1 MIGLLR
7 KLSRKLFYDP
17 LKMARNNP
25 HIRVGRS
32 RLGKSFTV
40 DFLASRRDVGFV
52 AGDDCILYN
61 QAFLESEQ
69 GYIEIGDRVY
79 IGGNT
84 QLISRS
90 EIKIGNDVMISWGCT
105 VYDHDAHSIDY
116 RCRMEDQ
123 AGHLRN
129 WESGN
134 LLKSKNWS
142 TVPTAR
148 IDIQDHAWLGF
159 DVVVL
164 KGVTIGEGAVIAAR
178 SVVTSDIPPWTVAAG
193 CPARV
198 VKQIPLEMRKPGSGP
213 LAVLGMAERP
223 MQIKET
229 QKK

>member
-1 MIGLLR
+1 MSGLLHKVFR
-7 KLSRKLFYDP
+7 RLFYDP
-17 LKMARNNP
+17 VKMARKNP
-25 HIRVGRS
+25 HIRVGNS

-40 DFLASRRDVGFV
+40 DFLASRRGVGFV
-52 AGDDCILYN
+52 AGDECILYS
-61 QAFLESEQ
+61 QAFFESEQ

-105 VYDHDAHSIDY
+105 IYDHDAHSIDY

-123 AGHLRN
+123 AGHLQN
-129 WESGN
+129 WQSGN
-134 LLKSKNWS
+134 LLKNKNWS
-142 TVPTAR
+142 TVPTAP
-148 IDIQDHAWLGF
+148 IDIQDHVWLGF

-198 VKQIPLEMRKPGSGP
+198 VKQIPAEMRKPGSGRRTVFDT
-213 LAVLGMAERP
+213 ATRANGN
-223 MQIKET
+223 
-229 QKK
+229 